1 MRRLLKARPMYAV
14 VIDGV
19 RHDTGNNLGFLK
31 ANVYFGLKRAE
42 IAEEFREYLKTLSP

>member
-1 MRRLLKARPMYAV
+1 MRRLLKSRPLYAV

-31 ANVYFGLKRAE
+31 ANVYFGLKRPELAE
-42 IAEEFREYLKTLSP
+42 AFREYLRSLT